1 MAESRHQRR
10 SITPKLTNVEA
21 RGVRNR
27 AVRSAIPVLTGLLV
41 QAATT
46 YLVLIIAGRYLGA
59 TGFGWLTAQ
68 YLLITSIATG
78 LFLPLEQEVARR
90 RGDERGRDVWDDS
103 LLPRALI
110 LALLAATAA
119 IVVVLAVLPFSLRL
133 LGDDPQL
140 VAALCIALAGYACC
154 FVSRGELAGRGQ
166 LVRYGVQ
173 LGIEGG
179 IRLAGALVLV
189 LAQVHGAAWFGWLFA
204 AAPWVAFAVT
214 AHRWSRPPLAAR
226 VDRGPPLP
234 GAIGL
239 LAVSGLASQLLI
251 NAGPLVVA
259 LQQPADKALVG
270 VFLAALVIVR
280 VPVFLFTAVQP
291 SFLPAIAEHASADR
305 RDSFVH
311 LILRVVGA
319 SSALVAL
326 SMVFAVTIGPWTLSV
341 LFGFEQNL
349 SRWAFL
355 EVTLS
360 VGLFLISAVLSQ
372 SLLGRGKHGATTLGW
387 MAGLAGLAVG
397 TTLGHDAVARA
408 SAGFLAGATV
418 STVILGS
425 LLVRAIQQWPTAS
438 KQSLRR

>member
-1 MAESRHQRR
+1 
-10 SITPKLTNVEA
+10 
-21 RGVRNR
+21 
-27 AVRSAIPVLTGLLV
+27 
-41 QAATT
+41 
-46 YLVLIIAGRYLGA
+46 
-59 TGFGWLTAQ
+59 
-68 YLLITSIATG
+68 
-78 LFLPLEQEVARR
+78 
-90 RGDERGRDVWDDS
+90 VWDDS

-119 IVVVLAVLPFSLRL
+119 IIVVLAVLPFSLRL

-179 IRLAGALVLV
+179 IRLVGAVVLV

-204 AAPWVAFAVT
+204 AAPWVAFTVT
-214 AHRWSRPPLAAR
+214 AHRWSRPSLAPT

-239 LAVSGLASQLLI
+239 LGVSGLASQLLI

-291 SFLPAIAEHASADR
+291 SFLPALA
-305 RDSFVH
+305 
-311 LILRVVGA
+311 
-319 SSALVAL
+319 
-326 SMVFAVTIGPWTLSV
+326 
-341 LFGFEQNL
+341 EQNL
-349 SRWAFL
+349 SRWTFV

-360 VGLFLISAVLSQ
+360 VGLFLISAILAQ
-372 SLLGRGKHGATTLGW
+372 SLLGRGQHAATTLGW
-387 MAGLAGLAVG
+387 VAGLAGLAVG
-397 TTLGHDAVARA
+397 STLGHDAVARA

-418 STVILGS
+418 STLVLGT
-425 LLVRAIQQWPTAS
+425 LFLRTIQQWSTAS
-438 KQSLRR
+438 THSLRE